1 MLANLRKLSYIVA
14 VADSGSITGAARHLN
29 ISQPAL
35 SAMIKAT
42 EEEFGFQIFIRS
54 RSRGVSLT
62 PKGRGFVSRARRLLD
77 DARAFQAETMGLA
90 DSLSGTVEVA
100 CFTTIA
106 PFIIPPLM
114 KAFARRYSNMSVSV
128 HEGDLVEVLG
138 FLKSG
143 VADVA
148 ITYDMYMD
156 NTVTFEPLTD
166 LAIQVGLSVDD
177 PLARQ
182 SSIRIEQLEDKPMI
196 LLDFPVTEVFF
207 QNFLRNQGVEPR
219 IKYRTKTTQMIRSMV
234 GAGEGYA
241 LFLLRPQ
248 GGTTTDGSQITY
260 VPLESNQV
268 PPRLGL
274 AFPNQSIPMRIINA
288 FAEECRSIVQSQRA
302 LDGFFLRPKH
312 KSTG

>member
-14 VADSGSITGAARHLN
+14 VADAGSITKAARGLN

-35 SAMIKAT
+35 STLVKAA
-42 EEEFGFQIFIRS
+42 EADFGFQIFIRS

-62 PKGRGFVSRARRLLD
+62 PKGRGFVLRARRLLD
-77 DARAFQAETMGLA
+77 EAREFQAETMGLA
-90 DSLSGTVEVA
+90 DRLSGTVEVG

-106 PFIIPPLM
+106 PFIIPPIM
-114 KAFARRYSNMSVSV
+114 RVFGRRYSNMLVNV

-143 VADVA
+143 VADIA
-148 ITYDMYMD
+148 ITYDMYLD
-156 NTVTFEPLTD
+156 NTVTFESLTD

-177 PLARQ
+177 PLAQQ
-182 SSIRIEQLEDKPMI
+182 SSITIEQLEDKPMI
-196 LLDFPVTEVFF
+196 LLDFPVTEVYF
-207 QNFLRNQGVEPR
+207 QNVLRNQGVEPR
-219 IKYRTKTTQMIRSMV
+219 IKYRAKTTQMIRSMV

-241 LFLLRPQ
+241 LFLLRPL
-248 GGTTTDGSQITY
+248 GETTTDGSQIAY
-260 VPLESNQV
+260 VPLESKQV

-274 AFPNQSIPMRIINA
+274 AFSNQCIPIRIINA
-288 FAEECRSIVQSQRA
+288 FAEECRSIVQSQHA
-302 LDGFFLRPKH
+302 LDGFFMRPKH